1 MSNSFTVATTWNNKM
16 DFSSSAANADPDI
29 AKEAAIIDAVICFLN
44 EVSMSNISLC
54 VQISLSL
61 RYET

>member
-1 MSNSFTVATTWNNKM
+1 M